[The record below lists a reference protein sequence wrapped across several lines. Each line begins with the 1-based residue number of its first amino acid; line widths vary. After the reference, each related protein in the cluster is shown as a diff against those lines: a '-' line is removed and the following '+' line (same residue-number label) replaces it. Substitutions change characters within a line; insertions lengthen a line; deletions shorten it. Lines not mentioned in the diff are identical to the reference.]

1 MKTKDKAPN
10 HLKAADI
17 LNNPGVVDEL
27 PGPYAMIIDG
37 SFLSGLG
44 IPTHTRLVEAL
55 NILDGRGWETVS
67 ICNDRGT
74 MFALLKRK
82 STTSAPL
89 STS

>member
-1 MKTKDKAPN
+1 MAKQTN
-10 HLKAADI
+10 HDTLQASQI
-17 LNNPGVVDEL
+17 LENPSIVDDC
-27 PGPYAMIIDG
+27 PSPYVLMIDG

-44 IPTHTRLVEAL
+44 IPTHKKLVEAI

-82 STTSAPL
+82 G
-89 STS
+89 

>member
-1 MKTKDKAPN
+1 MKAKEKLPN
-10 HLKAADI
+10 PLKASDI
-17 LNNPGVVDEL
+17 LENPQVMQQL

-44 IPTHTRLVEAL
+44 IPTHARLVDAL
-55 NILDGRGWETVS
+55 NLLDSIGWDTIS

-82 STTSAPL
+82 NSADITS
-89 STS
+89 